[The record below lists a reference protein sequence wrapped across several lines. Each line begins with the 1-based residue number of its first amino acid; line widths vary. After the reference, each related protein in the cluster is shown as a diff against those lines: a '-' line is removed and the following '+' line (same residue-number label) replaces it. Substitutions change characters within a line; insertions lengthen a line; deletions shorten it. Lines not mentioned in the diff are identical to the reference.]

1 MAITKAAP
9 VAKEVD
15 AIPLETLLA
24 NPSLRLRAGQ
34 YMQYKGVAYKCT
46 DKTGLLCAGG
56 AKAQSDATNNKL
68 GKIQALMKLDQAVMK
83 APLVVDTF
91 AGGKCKPGKTT
102 GATGNVNK
110 VSKTAAERKKICDDI
125 KASKTNALCTT
136 TSSPYP
142 VDAGCFWDSAIVP
155 KTYTPRARKDV
166 EKAIYDEL
174 LDAPGATTAV
184 KGWEQTWDTPKKGKG
199 AWDKLNTKDAGALA
213 KGGVAIACDAVST
226 KPAALGYKGNN
237 ATAVPRWWLAGQVYC
252 DAKSGAA
259 YTCKDALKCGTAA
272 ATGALAPNTATDAQK
287 LLPAFLAIWT
297 PIAAT
302 AAAGKLFVAKPDLQA
317 SQNKT

>member
-1 MAITKAAP
+1 M
-9 VAKEVD
+9 
-15 AIPLETLLA
+15 
-24 NPSLRLRAGQ
+24 
-34 YMQYKGVAYKCT
+34 
-46 DKTGLLCAGG
+46 
-56 AKAQSDATNNKL
+56 
-68 GKIQALMKLDQAVMK
+68 
-83 APLVVDTF
+83 
-91 AGGKCKPGKTT
+91 
-102 GATGNVNK
+102 
-110 VSKTAAERKKICDDI
+110 
-125 KASKTNALCTT
+125 
-136 TSSPYP
+136 
-142 VDAGCFWDSAIVP
+142 P
-155 KTYTPRARKDV
+155 KTYTPRVRKDL
-166 EKAIYDEL
+166 EKLIYESL
-174 LDAPGATTAV
+174 LDAPGATTAT

-226 KPAALGYKGNN
+226 KPLRLGKEGANS
-237 ATAVPRWWLAGQVYC
+237 ATTAVPRWWLAGQVYC